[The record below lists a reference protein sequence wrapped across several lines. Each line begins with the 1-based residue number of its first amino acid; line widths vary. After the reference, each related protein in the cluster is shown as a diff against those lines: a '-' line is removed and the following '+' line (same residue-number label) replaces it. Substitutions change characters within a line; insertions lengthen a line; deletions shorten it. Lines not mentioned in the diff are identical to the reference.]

1 MTVIILIQFFQI
13 KKQNESKLTI
23 EKGND
28 LAKSSKISH
37 THKAKNRIIDTID
50 ILIKTKKNYLNHVNI
65 QILFLDDDDNKQ
77 NQILLINNFIKF
89 QSINNNNGRYKYSM

>member
-1 MTVIILIQFFQI
+1 MTWRNQ
-13 KKQNESKLTI
+13 
-23 EKGND
+23 
-28 LAKSSKISH
+28 AKYH
-37 THKAKNRIIDTID
+37 THTKQYTAKNRIIDTID